1 MPAAPIV
8 PDDLRT
14 KLLRIRALV
23 LDVDGVLTDGTLT
36 FDEEGRELKSFDV
49 KDGLGLVLLRDL
61 GYRIGIISSRS
72 SKVVA
77 QRCRDLKIPDECILQ
92 GELDKAAAFDR
103 LVGRW
108 GLESYEAVAV
118 GDDLPDLGMMRRAGV
133 GACPSDA
140 VSIVKDAAALH
151 LTKPGGRRRRA
162 RALRPDPRDPPRR
175 PGRQA
180 AGSPSRAAVV
190 RRFRRP
196 VPGVARVGPSV
207 RRCGRRP
214 PPPRGGGV
222 RATSAETGPPGSPQ
236 PAGEDLPRLRKSQ
249 ARPIPSR

>member
-61 GYRIGIISSRS
+61 GYRIGIISSRA

-108 GLESYEAVAV
+108 GLESHEAVAV

-151 LTKPGGRRRRA
+151 LTKPGGGGAVRELCDLILEIRRGA
-162 RALRPDPRDPPRR
+162 RADKPQEVRPAQPSSD
-175 PGRQA
+175 
-180 AGSPSRAAVV
+180 GSVV
-190 RRFRRP
+190 QF
-196 VPGVARVGPSV
+196 
-207 RRCGRRP
+207 
-214 PPPRGGGV
+214 
-222 RATSAETGPPGSPQ
+222 PGSR
-236 PAGEDLPRLRKSQ
+236 G
-249 ARPIPSR
+249 

>member
-61 GYRIGIISSRS
+61 GYRIGIISSRV

-92 GELDKAAAFDR
+92 GELDKAAAFDK

-108 GLESYEAVAV
+108 GFESYEAVAV
-118 GDDLPDLGMMRRAGV
+118 GDDLPDLGMMRRAGI

-151 LTKPGGRRRRA
+151 LTKPGGGGAVRELCDLILEIRRGA
-162 RALRPDPRDPPRR
+162 RADKPQEVRPAQPSSD
-175 PGRQA
+175 
-180 AGSPSRAAVV
+180 GSVV
-190 RRFRRP
+190 QF
-196 VPGVARVGPSV
+196 
-207 RRCGRRP
+207 
-214 PPPRGGGV
+214 
-222 RATSAETGPPGSPQ
+222 PGSR
-236 PAGEDLPRLRKSQ
+236 G
-249 ARPIPSR
+249 

>member
-1 MPAAPIV
+1 MPTAPIV

-14 KLLRIRALV
+14 KLLRVRALA

-61 GYRIGIISSRS
+61 GYKIGVISSRS

-77 QRCRDLKIPDECILQ
+77 QRCRDLKIPDECVLQ

-103 LVGRW
+103 LVAKW
-108 GLESYEAVAV
+108 GVEPYEVVAV
-118 GDDLPDLGMMRRAGV
+118 GDDLPDLGMMRRAGI

-151 LTKPGGRRRRA
+151 LTKPGGAGAVRELCDLVLEIRRGA
-162 RALRPDPRDPPRR
+162 RADKP
-175 PGRQA
+175 QE
-180 AGSPSRAAVV
+180 V
-190 RRFRRP
+190 
-196 VPGVARVGPSV
+196 
-207 RRCGRRP
+207 RP
-214 PPPRGGGV
+214 PAPPSDGSV
-222 RATSAETGPPGSPQ
+222 VPFPGSR
-236 PAGEDLPRLRKSQ
+236 G
-249 ARPIPSR
+249 